1 MKSKRLRKKIQYYVI
16 AFLGI
21 LFLIS
26 GLLYFIVIHR
36 FKESVKFIVHNQT
49 DGKYIFDAGR
59 ARVSLWSKS
68 LMFEKSMLICK
79 DTSRAN
85 SYYNVKLSKLKF
97 SLTSWNALLFKNKIL
112 VDSLEIINPDVEV
125 YSNPKKRLKSKT
137 VFRPSDILSF
147 LEKTQQSFNLSNLSI
162 KNASISFKQGNKKSV
177 TLKHINL
184 SIRNFVKVNNDDN
197 HLLGSDHISL
207 SVGKQSITLPDR
219 NLTVAFSS
227 LHFNSKNQYF
237 NVDSLLVDQQDGHKN
252 GRMEFR
258 ADRFS
263 FNSKHL
269 PAAYQKEE
277 LLLDTV
283 RCTNPVMT
291 LYDHQNKLKKSS
303 TKNNKVKN
311 EIFKL
316 INIKF
321 FEIENASVVQKK
333 PDGTLKNSAGKTAN
347 LTVYNLSLRPSKDPK
362 ITLDSV
368 HLNMEKIA
376 FFSKDSLHKLTIEE
390 FSFKNNDIIFRHVNY
405 RPTTQQK
412 IQKAMVFSAP
422 SLILRNVNLEAL
434 LKKKLVADQ
443 AELLKPF
450 IIIDDRK
457 RIITKNH
464 QSKTSPKDKKNMGL
478 FMTLHQMKQ
487 MINVD
492 QLVIAGGTINYKGS
506 SKSNIVL
513 HAKNLDA
520 KIVLNRTLNSDS
532 LVDIKHSIHKLEI
545 GDIHLRSNK
554 FLLNLRN
561 YKFAGLYRQNWAEN
575 LKFQQ
580 NKNSVE
586 AKNVYW
592 KAFDWDLFQKSKI
605 IKVESLHINR
615 LVSNVDNPHKTIASR
630 HKKGLPDIRVAN
642 LSINKFLFSRNTSTN
657 QIGFSGNN
665 ILLTDMRSHKNYFT
679 WKDLSLNI
687 SDLRLLGENT
697 KGNIANIYIKNN
709 HGSVQDLQFFSN
721 SDKGFQKLFLPTL
734 FFSGKFSST
743 QPDIL
748 AFESVSVDNGQIE
761 IHSKEKNNSKS
772 FHTPKIPFQIKS
784 VSVNNLKVS
793 YIKEKEKDSLKYNGT
808 VNLAAQNIRSFNES
822 SKMIKS
828 DNLSISVLD
837 SNLDS
842 EKFQLIIPQLSLQLK
857 GGNLFRKNDLTTLSS
872 TLSLN
877 WSDASFKFQK
887 DSMRLQANNNSGSYI
902 DDEFILNGQKT
913 FDLKSIIKKVD
924 FKGGQI
930 VYRDAAI
937 TADIQNYGW
946 NSLKNTFYLTNFNLN
961 PVLSREI
968 FFKNAKYQ
976 DNYLELKGDSASLSV
991 AKVGSL
997 SSDSAFSL
1005 SKISLDGVHLIVSR
1019 DKTLPRKPAKHK
1031 LMPTQLISSIKQPFS
1046 IDTISLKNNT
1056 VVYKEFEVKTKAWS
1070 EIPFSSL
1077 DGNIMN
1083 LSNQADRKDSLE
1095 LNLNGKLF
1103 QADINRFSYKESY
1116 VDSLAGFVANVH
1128 FSAIDLKDFSNVSRP
1143 MGSLDISSGYSDHLY
1158 SRWSGNQ
1165 YAATG
1170 SMEFSYDQL
1179 KVKFLNPEGKNGWH
1193 FSSKMKTFA
1202 ANLLI
1207 PNSHHKSAMMFVERD
1222 PNKFVFNY
1230 WIKMQLSGIMSTFG
1244 LKSDKKY
1251 LKTFNKNHQ
1260 RYQLPEINTVAENE
1274 SKK

>member
-1 MKSKRLRKKIQYYVI
+1 MKSKRLGKKIQYYII

-26 GLLYFIVIHR
+26 GLLYFIIIHR

-49 DGKYIFDAGR
+49 DGKYMFDAGR
-59 ARVSLWSKS
+59 AKVSLWSKS
-68 LMFEKSMLICK
+68 LMLEKSMLICK
-79 DTSRAN
+79 DTSKAN

-112 VDSLEIINPDVEV
+112 VDNLEIINPDVEV
-125 YSNPKKRLKSKT
+125 YSNPKKRLKNKT
-137 VFRPSDILSF
+137 GFRPSDILSF

-162 KNASISFKQGNKKSV
+162 KNASISFKQQNKKSV

-184 SIRNFVKVNNDDN
+184 SIRNFVKVNNDDS
-197 HLLGSDHISL
+197 HLLGSDHINL
-207 SVGKQSITLPDR
+207 SVGKQSIAFPDR
-219 NLTVAFSS
+219 NLTVSFSS
-227 LHFNSKNQYF
+227 LRFNSKNQYF
-237 NVDSLLVDQQDGHKN
+237 NVDSLLIDQQDGHKN
-252 GRMEFR
+252 GRMEFK

-303 TKNNKVKN
+303 AKNKKVKN

-390 FSFKNNDIIFRHVNY
+390 FSFKNNDIIFHHVNY

-412 IQKAMVFSAP
+412 IQKPMVFSAP

-443 AELLKPF
+443 AELLKPL

-492 QLVIAGGTINYKGS
+492 QLVISGGTINYKGS

-513 HAKNLDA
+513 HAKKLNA
-520 KIVLNRTLNSDS
+520 KIILNRTLSSDS

-545 GDIHLRSNK
+545 GDIHLKSNK

-561 YKFAGLYRQNWAEN
+561 YKFAGLNRQNWAEN

-605 IKVESLHINR
+605 IKVDSLYINR
-615 LVSNVDNPHKTIASR
+615 LISDVNNPPKTVASR
-630 HKKGLPDIRVAN
+630 HKDLPDIRVDN
-642 LSINKFLFSRNTSTN
+642 LRIDKFLFNRKTATN
-657 QIGFSGNN
+657 QIGFSANN
-665 ILLTDMRSHKNYFT
+665 ILLTNVRSHAHYFT
-679 WKDLSLNI
+679 WRDISLNI
-687 SDLRLLGENT
+687 SNFRLLGENT
-697 KGNIANIYIKNN
+697 KGNIANIYVKNN
-709 HGSVQDLQFFSN
+709 LGSIQDVRFISN
-721 SDKGFQKLFLPTL
+721 SDKEFQKLFLPTL
-734 FFSGKFSST
+734 FFSGKFNST

-748 AFESVSVDNGQIE
+748 AFESVSVDNGHIE
-761 IHSKEKNNSKS
+761 VQSKEKNNSKS
-772 FHTPKIPFQIKS
+772 FHAPKIPFHIKS
-784 VSVNNLKVS
+784 LSINNLKIS

-822 SKMIKS
+822 SHMIKS
-828 DNLSISVLD
+828 DDLRISVLD
-837 SNLDS
+837 SNVDS
-842 EKFQLIIPQLSLQLK
+842 EKFNLTIPQLSLQLK
-857 GGNLFRKNDLTTLSS
+857 GGNLFRKNDLMTLSS

-902 DDEFILNGQKT
+902 DNEFILSGKNK
-913 FDLKSIIKKVD
+913 FDPKRIIKKAN

-937 TADIQNYGW
+937 MADIQNYGW
-946 NSLKNTFYLTNFNLN
+946 NSLKNTFHLTNFSLH

-968 FFKNAKYQ
+968 FFKNSKYQ
-976 DNYLELKGDSASLSV
+976 DDYLELKGDSASVSV
-991 AKVGSL
+991 AKAGSL

-1046 IDTISLKNNT
+1046 IDTISLKNNS
-1056 VVYKEFEVKTKAWS
+1056 VVYKEFEVKSKAWS

-1077 DGNIMN
+1077 NGNIMN
-1083 LSNQADRKDSLE
+1083 LSNQAGRKDSLE
-1095 LNLNGKLF
+1095 LNLSGNLF
-1103 QADINRFSYKESY
+1103 KADINRFSYKESY

-1143 MGSLDISSGYSDHLY
+1143 MGSLDISSGYADNLY
-1158 SRWSGNQ
+1158 SGWSGNQ

-1170 SMEFSYDQL
+1170 SMKFSYDHL
-1179 KVKFLNPEGKNGWH
+1179 TVKFLNPEGKKGWH

-1251 LKTFNKNHQ
+1251 LKTFNKNYE
-1260 RYQLPEINTVAENE
+1260 RYGLPRINPTT
-1274 SKK
+1274 SKE